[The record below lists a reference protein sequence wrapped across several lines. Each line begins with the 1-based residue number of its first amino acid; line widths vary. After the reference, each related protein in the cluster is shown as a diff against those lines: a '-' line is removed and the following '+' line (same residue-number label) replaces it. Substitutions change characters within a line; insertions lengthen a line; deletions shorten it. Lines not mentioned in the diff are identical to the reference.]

1 MVVTL
6 PQMSETNRRLLLK
19 TRPEGR
25 VKNSDFDLVEEAVP
39 EISDGEALIRTTW
52 ISLDPTNRVWMAD
65 QPGYLPPVAIGEV
78 MRSGGLGRVVASK
91 SPNYEVGQLVN
102 GFTGWQEYVVASDSL
117 PFTPLPDDLG
127 VPESA
132 FLGALGMTGLT
143 AYFGITDVAKVEEGD
158 TVVISA
164 AAGAVGSVAGQIAK
178 ILGARVVGIAGG
190 PEKCAWLVDELGFD
204 AAVDY
209 KADDW
214 RAQLKEATPGGID
227 VNFENVGGEIMDAV
241 FSRLK
246 IGGRVALCGLI
257 SDYNN
262 PDDPVGLRN
271 FGAII
276 TKRATVQ
283 GFLILDYFDRIKDA
297 TTQLA
302 QWIGEGKLQSR
313 ETIVEGLANTPES
326 LNLLFDGGN
335 TGKLVVKIAD

>member
-1 MVVTL
+1 MT
-6 PQMSETNRRLLLK
+6 EINRRLLLK

-25 VKNSDFDLVEEAVP
+25 VKNSDFDLVEETVP
-39 EISDGEALIRTTW
+39 TIGEGEALVRTTYL
-52 ISLDPTNRVWMAD
+52 SLDPTNRVWMTD
-65 QPGYLPPVAIGEV
+65 QPGYLPPVQIGEV
-78 MRSGGLGRVVASK
+78 MRSGGLGRIVESN
-91 SPNYEVGQLVN
+91 SPKYKVGQLVN
-102 GFTGWQEYVVASDSL
+102 GFTGWQDYVVASDSL
-117 PFTPLPDDLG
+117 PFTPLPEGLPVDD
-127 VPESA
+127 SA

-143 AYFGITDVAKVEEGD
+143 AYFGITDVAKVQDGD

-164 AAGAVGSVAGQIAK
+164 AAGAVGSVAGQVAK

-190 PEKCAWLVDELGFD
+190 PEKCAWLTDELGFD

-209 KADDW
+209 KASDW
-214 RAQLKEATPGGID
+214 REQLKAATPGGID
-227 VNFENVGGEIMDAV
+227 VNFENVGGEIMEAV
-241 FSRLK
+241 FARLK

-283 GFLILDYFDRIKDA
+283 GFLILDYFNEIKDA
-297 TTQLA
+297 TMQLG
-302 QWIGEGKLQSR
+302 QWLAEGKLQSR
-313 ETIVEGLANTPES
+313 ETVVEGLENTPES

>member
-1 MVVTL
+1 MTDI
-6 PQMSETNRRLLLK
+6 NRRLLLK
-19 TRPEGR
+19 TRPQGR
-25 VKNSDFDLVEEAVP
+25 VKNSDFDLVEEAIP
-39 EISDGEALIRTTW
+39 TIGEGEALVRTTYL
-52 ISLDPTNRVWMAD
+52 SLDPTNRVWMTD
-65 QPGYLPPVAIGEV
+65 QPGYLPPVQIGEV
-78 MRSGGLGRVVASK
+78 MRSGGLGRIVESN
-91 SPNYEVGQLVN
+91 SPKYKVGQLVN
-102 GFTGWQEYVVASDSL
+102 GFTGWQDYVVASDSL
-117 PFTPLPDDLG
+117 PFTPLPEGLPVSD
-127 VPESA
+127 SA

-143 AYFGITDVAKVEEGD
+143 AYFGITDVAKVQAGE

-209 KADDW
+209 KATDW
-214 RAQLKEATPGGID
+214 REQLKETTPGGID
-227 VNFENVGGEIMDAV
+227 VNFENVGGEIMEAV
-241 FSRLK
+241 FARLK
-246 IGGRVALCGLI
+246 IGARVALCGLI

-276 TKRATVQ
+276 TKRATVR
-283 GFLILDYFDRIKDA
+283 GFLILDYFDQIKDA
-297 TTQLA
+297 TMQLG
-302 QWIGEGKLQSR
+302 QWLAEGKLQSR
-313 ETIVEGLANTPES
+313 ETVVEGLENTPES

>member
-1 MVVTL
+1 MT
-6 PQMSETNRRLLLK
+6 EINRRLKLK

-39 EISDGEALIRTTW
+39 TIGEGEALVRTTYL
-52 ISLDPTNRVWMAD
+52 SLDPTNRVWMTD
-65 QPGYLPPVAIGEV
+65 QPGYLPPVQIGEV
-78 MRSGGLGRVVASK
+78 MRSGGLGRIVESN
-91 SPNYEVGQLVN
+91 SPKYKVGQLVN
-102 GFTGWQEYVVASDSL
+102 GFTGWQDYVVASDSL
-117 PFTPLPDDLG
+117 PFTPLPEGLPVDD
-127 VPESA
+127 SA

-143 AYFGITDVAKVEEGD
+143 AYFGITDVAKVQEGD

-190 PEKCAWLVDELGFD
+190 PEKCAWLTDELGFD

-209 KADDW
+209 KASDW
-214 RAQLKEATPGGID
+214 REQLKEATPGGID
-227 VNFENVGGEIMDAV
+227 VNFENVGGEIMEAV
-241 FSRLK
+241 FARLK

-276 TKRATVQ
+276 TKRATVK
-283 GFLILDYFDRIKDA
+283 GFLILDYFEQIKDA
-297 TTQLA
+297 TMQLG
-302 QWIGEGKLQSR
+302 QWLAEGKLQSR
-313 ETIVEGLANTPES
+313 ETIVEGLENTPES

>member
-1 MVVTL
+1 MT
-6 PQMSETNRRLLLK
+6 EINRRLLLK
-19 TRPEGR
+19 VRPEGR

-39 EISDGEALIRTTW
+39 TIGEGEALVRTTYL
-52 ISLDPTNRVWMAD
+52 SLDPTNRVWMTD
-65 QPGYLPPVAIGEV
+65 QPGYLPPVQIGEV
-78 MRSGGLGRVVASK
+78 MRSGGLGRIVEPNHPKSK
-91 SPNYEVGQLVN
+91 VGQLVN
-102 GFTGWQEYVVASDSL
+102 GFPGWQDYIVASDSM
-117 PFTPLPDDLG
+117 PFTPLPEGLPVAD
-127 VPESA
+127 SA

-143 AYFGITDVAKVEEGD
+143 AYFGITDVANVQAGE

-164 AAGAVGSVAGQIAK
+164 AAGAVGSVAGQVAK

-209 KADDW
+209 KASDW

-227 VNFENVGGEIMDAV
+227 VNFENVGGEIMEAV
-241 FSRLK
+241 FARLK

-276 TKRATVQ
+276 TKGRAVR
-283 GFLILDYFDRIKDA
+283 GSLDRGHLG
-297 TTQLA
+297 QLKGGA
-302 QWIGEGKLQSR
+302 ANAGHGLAEGKR
-313 ETIVEGLANTPES
+313 RGRDAVVGGLENTPEYLS
-326 LNLLFDGGN
+326 LLFGGGN
-335 TGKLVVKIAD
+335 AGKLVVKIAD

>member
-1 MVVTL
+1 MT
-6 PQMSETNRRLLLK
+6 EINRRLKLK

-39 EISDGEALIRTTW
+39 TIGEGEALVRTTYL
-52 ISLDPTNRVWMAD
+52 SLDPTNRVWMTD
-65 QPGYLPPVAIGEV
+65 QPGYLPPVQIGEV
-78 MRSGGLGRVVASK
+78 MRSGGLGRIVESN
-91 SPNYEVGQLVN
+91 SPKYKVGQLVN
-102 GFTGWQEYVVASDSL
+102 GFTGWQDYVVASDSL
-117 PFTPLPDDLG
+117 PFTPLPEGLPVDD
-127 VPESA
+127 SA

-143 AYFGITDVAKVEEGD
+143 AYFGITDVAKVQEGD

-190 PEKCAWLVDELGFD
+190 PEKCSWLTDELGFD

-209 KADDW
+209 KASDW
-214 RAQLKEATPGGID
+214 REQLKEATPGGID
-227 VNFENVGGEIMDAV
+227 VNFENVGGEIMEAV
-241 FSRLK
+241 FARLK

-276 TKRATVQ
+276 TKRATVK
-283 GFLILDYFDRIKDA
+283 GFLILDYFNEIKDA
-297 TTQLA
+297 TMQLG
-302 QWIGEGKLQSR
+302 QWLAEGKLQSR
-313 ETIVEGLANTPES
+313 ETVVEGLENTPES

>member
-1 MVVTL
+1 MTDI
-6 PQMSETNRRLLLK
+6 NRRLLLK

-39 EISDGEALIRTTW
+39 TIGEGEALVRTTYL
-52 ISLDPTNRVWMAD
+52 SLDPTNRVWMTD
-65 QPGYLPPVAIGEV
+65 QPGYLPPVQIGEV
-78 MRSGGLGRVVASK
+78 MRSGGLGRIVESN
-91 SPNYEVGQLVN
+91 SPKYEVGQLVN
-102 GFTGWQEYVVASDSL
+102 GFTGWQDYVVASDSL
-117 PFTPLPDDLG
+117 PFTPLPEGLP
-127 VPESA
+127 VPDSA

-143 AYFGITDVAKVEEGD
+143 AYFGITDVADVKEGE

-178 ILGARVVGIAGG
+178 IRGARVVGIAGG
-190 PEKCAWLVDELGFD
+190 PEKCAWIVDELGFD

-214 RAQLKEATPGGID
+214 RDQLKAATPGGID
-227 VNFENVGGEIMDAV
+227 VNFENVGGEIMEAV
-241 FSRLK
+241 FARLK
-246 IGGRVALCGLI
+246 IGARVALCGLI

-276 TKRATVQ
+276 TKRATVR
-283 GFLILDYFDRIKDA
+283 GFLILDYFAQIKDA
-297 TTQLA
+297 TTQLG
-302 QWIGEGKLQSR
+302 QWLAEGKLQSR
-313 ETIVEGLANTPES
+313 ETVVEGLENTPES

-335 TGKLVVKIAD
+335 TGKLVVKIAA

>member
-1 MVVTL
+1 MT
-6 PQMSETNRRLLLK
+6 EINRRLKLK

-39 EISDGEALIRTTW
+39 TIGEGEALVRTTYL
-52 ISLDPTNRVWMAD
+52 SLDPTNRVWMTD
-65 QPGYLPPVAIGEV
+65 QPGYLPPVQIGEV
-78 MRSGGLGRVVASK
+78 MRSGGLGRIVESN
-91 SPNYEVGQLVN
+91 SPKYKVGQLVN
-102 GFTGWQEYVVASDSL
+102 GFTGWQDYVVASDSL
-117 PFTPLPDDLG
+117 PFTPLPEGLPVHD
-127 VPESA
+127 SA

-143 AYFGITDVAKVEEGD
+143 AYFGITDVAKVQEGD

-190 PEKCAWLVDELGFD
+190 PEKCAWLTDELGFD
-204 AAVDY
+204 ASVDY
-209 KADDW
+209 KASDW
-214 RAQLKEATPGGID
+214 REQLKEATPGGID
-227 VNFENVGGEIMDAV
+227 VNFENVGGEIMEAV
-241 FSRLK
+241 FARLK

-276 TKRATVQ
+276 TKRATVK
-283 GFLILDYFDRIKDA
+283 GFLILDYFEQIKDA
-297 TTQLA
+297 TMQLG
-302 QWIGEGKLQSR
+302 QWLAEGKLKSR
-313 ETIVEGLANTPES
+313 ETIVEGLENTPES